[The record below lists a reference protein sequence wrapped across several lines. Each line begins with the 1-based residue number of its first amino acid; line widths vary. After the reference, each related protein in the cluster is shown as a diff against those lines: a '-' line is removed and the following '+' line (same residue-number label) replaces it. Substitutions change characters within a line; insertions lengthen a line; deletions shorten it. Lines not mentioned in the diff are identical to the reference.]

1 MSPRAKLFILA
12 LFIVLLLNVLLHW
25 TGIQFGIGLGRFSF
39 VIITTVLL
47 YAVLTR
53 IAEKLRLDQAMILT
67 VWTFSVTLIQ
77 SSAHAISSRH
87 SAKNNS
93 SNSER

>member
-1 MSPRAKLFILA
+1 MSPRTKLFILA

-53 IAEKLRLDQAMILT
+53 IAEKLR
-67 VWTFSVTLIQ
+67 
-77 SSAHAISSRH
+77 H
-87 SAKNNS
+87 N
-93 SNSER
+93 